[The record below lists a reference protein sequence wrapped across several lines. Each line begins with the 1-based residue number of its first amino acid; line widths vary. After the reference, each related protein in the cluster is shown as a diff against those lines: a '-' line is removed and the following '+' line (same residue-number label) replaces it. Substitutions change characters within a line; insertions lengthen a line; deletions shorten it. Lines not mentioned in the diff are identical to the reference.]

1 MHIDIDTTDKK
12 EQRKFG
18 LLMAAAIIVLG
29 LIRWAF
35 HGFNVFPINFFIVA
49 SVFLILGLLLPK
61 ALKPVFDIWLRFA
74 VVLNWFMTRL
84 FLTVAFYLLIV
95 PIGIIF
101 RLFGEDPMK
110 RKWKPESDSYW
121 EEPEEQPSDFNRYRK
136 MF

>member
-1 MHIDIDTTDKK
+1 MHIDIDTSDKK

-18 LLMAAAIIVLG
+18 LLMAAAIMALG

-35 HGFNVFPINFFIVA
+35 HGFSGFPVYFFIVA
-49 SVFLILGLLLPK
+49 SVFLLLGLLLPFT
-61 ALKPVFDIWLRFA
+61 LKRVFDVWLRFA

-84 FLTVAFYLLIV
+84 FLTVAFYMLIV

-121 EEPEEQPSDFNRYRK
+121 EEPEDQPSDFNRYRK